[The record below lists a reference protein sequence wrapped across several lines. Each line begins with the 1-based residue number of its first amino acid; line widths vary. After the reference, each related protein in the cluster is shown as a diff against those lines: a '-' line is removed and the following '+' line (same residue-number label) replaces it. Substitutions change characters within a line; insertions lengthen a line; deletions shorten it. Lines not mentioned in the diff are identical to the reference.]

1 MSENK
6 KQESSD
12 EAMNLCPQLSNLVN
26 EVYNKV
32 RACAQMRAGRLL
44 RTDV

>member
-26 EVYNKV
+26 EVYQERTCMCTDES
-32 RACAQMRAGRLL
+32 RAAAQN
-44 RTDV
+44 